1 MSNETENRKET
12 VLDLLEDQAQHFAN
26 FVKEGWEYA
35 VKSCNEK
42 GIDLAHC
49 FKCYHRSTT
58 ATFAQTAMD
67 PNRMMTLVLGAV
79 ARELVNSV
87 DEAQKAELACI
98 TLEQLDY
105 DHERHE
111 DGKEGTDDE

>member
-1 MSNETENRKET
+1 MSNETENKNET
-12 VLDLLEDQAQHFAN
+12 VLDLLEDQAQHFAL

-35 VKSCNEK
+35 VKTCGEK
-42 GIDLAHC
+42 GIDLATA

-58 ATFAQTAMD
+58 ATFAQIVMD

-79 ARELVNSV
+79 ARELISAMSV
-87 DEAQKAELACI
+87 EQAAELATI

-105 DHERHE
+105 SHERHE
-111 DGKEGTDDE
+111 DGNEED

>member
-58 ATFAQTAMD
+58 ATFAQTVMD

-79 ARELVNSV
+79 ARELIGAMSV
-87 DEAQKAELACI
+87 EQAAELGTI

-105 DHERHE
+105 NHERHE
-111 DGKEGTDDE
+111 DGKEGTDNE

>member
-12 VLDLLEDQAQHFAN
+12 VLDLLEDQAQHFAH
-26 FVKEGWEYA
+26 FVKEGWGYA
-35 VKSCNEK
+35 VKSCGEK

-49 FKCYHRSTT
+49 FKCYHKSTT

-79 ARELVNSV
+79 ARDLINSM
-87 DEAQKAELACI
+87 DEAEKAELACI
-98 TLEQLDY
+98 TLEQLGY
-105 DHERHE
+105 NHERHE
-111 DGKEGTDDE
+111 DGNGKED